1 MSSSVGP
8 GVPSGWQLTRSG
20 GPRPFTTWREYV
32 GEDDVTHVWESRRHR
47 KGLGARRAGAGT
59 RSGYWAPDRLAWW
72 VAVVFVV
79 GSVLFVLGAAASL
92 TPSLFGGDETLLSI
106 TAESFYSVG
115 ALLYTIAV
123 YGQILES
130 LNEDD
135 QITESGDGHPPSSW
149 RWFGFEPRNLS
160 YLWAVVFLIGA
171 LVFNYESIAALLS
184 GLDVLSGQI
193 GLWWTSLLG
202 AVAFFVA
209 SVLQGVEAGHGYLPQ
224 TVREVSWWVSLMF
237 ALGSLGF
244 VVGSLP
250 GFSVAGTYGHS
261 GEPGASIVKI
271 GFLLGGIAF
280 TIGSALMLRELD
292 EEIRGA
298 EAGDAAEQSA

>member
-1 MSSSVGP
+1 
-8 GVPSGWQLTRSG
+8 
-20 GPRPFTTWREYV
+20 
-32 GEDDVTHVWESRRHR
+32 
-47 KGLGARRAGAGT
+47 
-59 RSGYWAPDRLAWW
+59 
-72 VAVVFVV
+72 VFIV

-92 TPSLFGGDETLLSI
+92 TPALFGGDETMLSI
-106 TAESFYSVG
+106 TAESFYTVG
-115 ALLYTIAV
+115 ALLYTISV
-123 YGQILES
+123 YGQVLES

-135 QITESGDGHPPSSW
+135 QITESGEGHPRSSW

-160 YLWAVVFLIGA
+160 YLWAVVFLVGA
-171 LVFNYESIAALLS
+171 LIFNYETIAALLS
-184 GLDVLSGQI
+184 GFDVLSGPV

-202 AVAFFVA
+202 AVAFLVA
-209 SVLQGVEAGHGYLPQ
+209 ALLQGAEAGHGYLPR

-250 GFSVAGTYGHS
+250 GFSFAGTYGHS

-292 EEIRGA
+292 QELQGA
-298 EAGDAAEQSA
+298 ASGETADQSG